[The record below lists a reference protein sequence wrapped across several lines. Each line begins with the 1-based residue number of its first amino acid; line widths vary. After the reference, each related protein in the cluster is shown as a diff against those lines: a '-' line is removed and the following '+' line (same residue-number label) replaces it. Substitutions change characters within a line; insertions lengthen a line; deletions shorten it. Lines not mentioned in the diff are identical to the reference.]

1 MRCELVTRDGV
12 TLGKLVLAD
21 GVTLAEVGRALLDR
35 QAVAVQSEDEEPPAE
50 KPPSKNG
57 KPK

>member
-1 MRCELVTRDGV
+1 MRCDLVTRDGV

-35 QAVAVQSEDEEPPAE
+35 QAVAVQAEAEEPPAE
-50 KPPSKNG
+50 KAPSKNG